1 MDPLADAFQY
11 SNSSLDKSS
20 IASMVR
26 RHQRAEEVGQ
36 QSVMSAATTLPGN
49 KAQEFLSNKLRP
61 VWEDFKVEAPVVH
74 NKKPTLAESKIF
86 SALRTLFYHYMC
98 ILHVTA

>member
-26 RHQRAEEVGQ
+26 KHQRAEELGQ
-36 QSVMSAATTLPGN
+36 QSTMSSSTGAPVT
-49 KAQEFLSNKLRP
+49 KAQEYLSNKLRP
-61 VWEDFKVEAPVVH
+61 VWEDVKYEPTVH
-74 NKKPTLAESKIF
+74 NNKKATLAESKID
-86 SALRTLFYHYMC
+86 TIIVCC
-98 ILHVTA
+98 ICG